1 MALINAQFAT
11 DEITLTGT
19 TSDDVTLEA
28 TGIHKILVTNIS
40 GATSLHFNVNQ
51 IATAAVKGFGTL
63 DLSANAKHVKAAGL
77 LTIAEPVTGDLI
89 AAQGTLT
96 IAEPVEGGVQ
106 AACEL
111 TIAEA
116 GQDGDTFTLDD
127 RVYTL
132 ETSLS
137 NVDGNIAI
145 GGSEAQTKLNII
157 AAIDLSGT
165 AGVDY
170 ATLMTAHAT
179 VTAVSAFTGDL
190 AVFTAVAFGT
200 GGNSLVSTETF
211 AGSTNVFD
219 ATTFGT
225 EVLGVAHDTF
235 TIASKVYTLQDTL
248 TNTDG
253 NIWDGGSE
261 AQTKLNIVS
270 AINLTGNAGTDYA
283 TAMTA
288 HPTVGIATFT
298 TDTAILTADTGGTD
312 GNAIVSTETFAHANN
327 VFDATTLGTTTLGA
341 IADTLTIDAV
351 VYTFRDALT
360 AGVGVANEIFTGV
373 GNKEARTKLNIVA
386 AINGTGV
393 PGRDYSSLTRHHPT
407 VTIAD
412 FSTDTAVITY
422 NTAGTGGNSIA
433 STETFYHSNNILDAT
448 TLGTQVLGVA
458 ADTMTINDVVYTFVN
473 TLDPQA
479 ADEILIGT
487 NSAATKANME
497 QAFGITD
504 GGGGSTHSARFTALN
519 NVTAVAFSSD
529 DMVFT
534 AVQGGV
540 QGNAIPTTETFSGS
554 ASFGSGTFAS
564 GVDPLNTDAAAG
576 EDLYVVPA
584 GMTLE
589 LLAKGL
595 GINRR
600 DLLTISIVG
609 NANVYLIQALR

>member
-1 MALINAQFAT
+1 MALINAQFST

-28 TGIHKILVTNIS
+28 TGVHKLLVTNVS

-63 DLSANAKHVKAAGL
+63 DLSANPSHVKAAAK

-235 TIASKVYTLQDTL
+235 TVDSKVYTLQDTL

-288 HPTVGIATFT
+288 HPTVGIAAFS

-341 IADTLTIDAV
+341 IADTMTIDAV

-360 AGVGVANEIFTGV
+360 EPAVANEIFTGV

-386 AINGTGV
+386 AINGTGK
-393 PGRDYSSLTRHHPT
+393 PGRDYSSLTVHHPT
-407 VTIAD
+407 VTIGD
-412 FSTDTAVITY
+412 FSTDDATVTY
-422 NTAGTGGNSIA
+422 NTAGTGGNSVA
-433 STETFYHSNNILDAT
+433 STETFYHANNIFDAT
-448 TLGTQVLGVA
+448 TLGTLVLGVA
-458 ADTMTINDVVYTFVN
+458 ADTMTINNIVYTFVN
-473 TLDPQA
+473 TLDGDN
-479 ADEILIGT
+479 ADEILIGA
-487 NSAATKANME
+487 NSAATKVNME

-504 GGGGSTHSARFTALN
+504 GGGGTTHSAKMTALN
-519 NVTAVAFSSD
+519 NVTVVAFVSD

-540 QGNAIPTTETFSGS
+540 QGNVIPTTETFSGS
-554 ASFGSGTFAS
+554 ASFGGANFAS
-564 GVDPLNTDAAAG
+564 GVDALGTDAAAG

-589 LLAKGL
+589 LSAKGL
-595 GINRR
+595 KMNDREVI
-600 DLLTISIVG
+600 TISIVG